1 MRNLRYSST
10 GDTRLQARENSGK
23 RRPARGNLLPAE
35 GEAGYERAL
44 EKVKA
49 VRELREDS

>member
-1 MRNLRYSST
+1 MRRAGADDCT
-10 GDTRLQARENSGK
+10 QFG
-23 RRPARGNLLPAE
+23 GNLLPAA

-49 VRELREDS
+49 VRELREDSQFRKIISTVPSC